1 MRVVERP
8 LSDLLRH
15 PADVTNDL
23 DTSDVLLRRRDEP
36 DLRLTRADR
45 EGIRSETFSALT
57 RVFRNLSVHHPEAL
71 ADALADAFR
80 WIELLPASDRQRF
93 VDEFSSIV
101 GAVGDLDSYDTLSQ
115 FVGEWRATAEIYAD
129 PVLANRLRRQIDA
142 SGSAIPAP

>member
-1 MRVVERP
+1 MRVIERP
-8 LSDLLRH
+8 FSDLLRH

-45 EGIRSETFSALT
+45 EGVRADTFSALT
-57 RVFRNLSVHHPEAL
+57 RVFRNLAIHHPDAL
-71 ADALADAFR
+71 SDALADAFR
-80 WIELLPASDRQRF
+80 WVELLPSDDRQRF
-93 VDEFSSIV
+93 VAEFSNIV

-115 FVGEWRATAEIYAD
+115 FVGEWRSTAEIYAD
-129 PVLANRLRRQIDA
+129 PVLANRLRLQIDA